1 MESQNYMPQQQPQQ
15 QPLPQQPQPQ
25 QQPLSQQQS
34 QQQPAEPQKIHVHHS
49 YIWLGGLRIAFY
61 MLVVSGISFASSLIG
76 VFAELAIGG
85 QGELFLIVGVILL
98 VMLLFIT
105 ILGISLLVRWWSYKH
120 LFYQLTPEEFSLHS
134 GIFNKQRV
142 HVPYQRVQ
150 SVDQK
155 ATLFQRIFGV
165 CTVSID
171 TAGGSNNKAITIP
184 YVSKTQAEQLRYE
197 LFARKQYVV
206 AGQAAPVQAAPAP
219 GVAAPVQQPLA
230 QQPGNILDAPAE
242 IWQNVNGIFGGAG
255 ADMAP
260 VSYEYGMTNK
270 ELIFTGLSNNTAF
283 MVIVVGVIG
292 LISQLFGL
300 LDEFAAPAQGSWE
313 DVALDAAFSATPQ
326 LIAMGAG
333 IFVVIMIVLWA
344 LSAVGSC
351 ISYGGFKARRR
362 GNRIE
367 VEYGLLQHQFQ
378 GVDVDRV
385 QSVVVKQSFIRRIL
399 GYCEVSLGKI
409 DAAAADGDT
418 NKNTLANQG
427 LIIHPFVK
435 VSRVPEILAG
445 IIPEFADVPAQT
457 TPVAK
462 VALRR
467 ALIRRGIIQGSG
479 FWLAIVVALCV
490 VLVNLFVVPEVPT
503 DPDMALLMTFAN
515 PACIIGFALAFTLF
529 VVEIIGAVLWA
540 KSSGFAFNQQFMQVT
555 NGGFA
560 RETVSFP
567 RKKIQFGYTKTNP
580 FQRSAHTATI
590 TAVTAAGVGG
600 THVRLIDAR
609 EEDAQAWLA
618 WVKPRRNVVG

>member
-1 MESQNYMPQQQPQQ
+1 METQNQMPPTSQPQVQQQP
-15 QPLPQQPQPQ
+15 
-25 QQPLSQQQS
+25 
-34 QQQPAEPQKIHVHHS
+34 EKIHVHHS
-49 YIWLGGLRIAFY
+49 YIWLGSVRIAFY
-61 MLVVSGISFASSLIG
+61 VIVASGISLASSLAG
-76 VFAELAIGG
+76 VISELSFGRSS
-85 QGELFLIVGVILL
+85 EVFLIFGVLLL
-98 VMLLFIT
+98 VLVLFVGA
-105 ILGISLLVRWWSYKH
+105 LGISALVRWWSYKH
-120 LFYQLTPEEFSLHS
+120 LYYELTPEEFSLHS
-134 GIFNKQRV
+134 GIFNKQRI

-150 SVDQK
+150 SVDQR

-197 LFARKQYVV
+197 LFARKQYVMTGSGAQASV
-206 AGQAAPVQAAPAP
+206 ASFQVPAQEYAAPSPAQYAP
-219 GVAAPVQQPLA
+219 GASAQTQQS
-230 QQPGNILDAPAE
+230 GNILDAPAE
-242 IWQNVNGIFGGAG
+242 IWQSVGGVFGGMG
-255 ADMAP
+255 ADIAP
-260 VSYEYGMTNK
+260 VSYEYGMSNK
-270 ELIFTGLSNNTAF
+270 ELILTGLSNNTTF
-283 MVIVVGVIG
+283 VVIVFGIIGVVT
-292 LISQLFGL
+292 QLFELMDGL
-300 LDEFAAPAQGSWE
+300 FSPASGSWE
-313 DVALDAAFSATPQ
+313 DAAFDAAFAAPPQ
-326 LIAMGAG
+326 FLVVFAFA
-333 IFVVIMIVLWA
+333 FVVIMLVIWV

-385 QSVVVKQSFIRRIL
+385 QSVVIKQSFIRKIF

-409 DAAAADGDT
+409 DAATADDDT
-418 NKNTLANQG
+418 NKGTLAQQG

-445 IIPEFADVPAQT
+445 IIPEFAGVPT
-457 TPVAK
+457 EITPVAP

-479 FWLAIVVALCV
+479 FWLAVVVALCMGAV
-490 VLVNLFVVPEVPT
+490 EMFIAPKAPY
-503 DPDMALLMTFAN
+503 DPDLALFMTFAD

-529 VVEIIGAVLWA
+529 VLDLIGAVLWA
-540 KSSGFAFNQQFMQVT
+540 KSSGFAFNRSFMQVS
-555 NGGFA
+555 NGGFS
-560 RETVSFP
+560 REVVSFP

-600 THVRLIDAR
+600 THVKLVDAR
-609 EEDAQAWLA
+609 EEDAQAWLT
-618 WVKPRRNVVG
+618 WVQPQRNMIG